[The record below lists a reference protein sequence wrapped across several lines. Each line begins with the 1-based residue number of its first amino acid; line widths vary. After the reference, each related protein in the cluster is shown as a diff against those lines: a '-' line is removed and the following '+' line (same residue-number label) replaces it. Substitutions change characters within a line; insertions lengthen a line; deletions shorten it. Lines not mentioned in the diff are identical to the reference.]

1 MKNIYAFGFLT
12 FFLVGH
18 LFSQVLSANPPLKK
32 VKARVGAIQIL
43 AEVAVTPRELAQGL
57 MFRDRLLDNSGMI
70 FCLQREERAS
80 FWMKNVSIPLSVA
93 YLDRKGIILEI
104 LEMKPF
110 DERAVWSQSEKVYY
124 ALEMN
129 QGWFQL
135 NQVKEGMRLVLEGK
149 ELESLRENSLKS
161 KNNEFSHRERKEL
174 KN

>member
-12 FFLVGH
+12 FFLFGH
-18 LFSQVLSANPPLKK
+18 IFAQALSANPPLKS
-32 VKARVGAIQIL
+32 VNARVGAIPIL
-43 AEVAVTPRELAQGL
+43 AEVAIAPRELAQGL
-57 MFRDRLLDNSGMI
+57 MFRERLLDNSGMI
-70 FCLQREERAS
+70 FCLPREEHAS

-93 YLDRKGIILEI
+93 YLDRKGVILEI

-129 QGWFQL
+129 QGWFKL
-135 NQVKEGMRLVLEGK
+135 NQVKEGMRVVLEGK

-161 KNNEFSHRERKEL
+161 KK
-174 KN
+174 